1 MSATLTPVITLAG
14 LNAVFNSH
22 NNGLDATIAEIALG
36 DAAWTPD
43 NTATALHNEKR
54 RIPVSG
60 ERVNNAQIHLTG
72 VEDGNDLEYWVR
84 ELGFYLADGTLLAI
98 WSNDNQ
104 ALAYKSAGVDLLLAF
119 DLALTALPADSVT
132 VDGSGGFNL
141 PPATSSKRGLIR
153 IATAAEITTGSA
165 TDVAVNPAQLNAIWT
180 KHRDVLGE
188 LNVHG
193 SIRTIFQG
201 RLIHSGPP
209 YEDAPSGSGD
219 FSKGDNNAGAS
230 TNIFLHLRTP
240 MEVPQ
245 RTGMFRF
252 HLYGYAYGADKIID
266 ERIAGYCYPSGVR
279 HTHSGGDL
287 SPAAYQGSD
296 NKIYLRISLT
306 SSYYLTLAVDSQ
318 KVAIGA
324 AFQKGSLHPIIS
336 KEETL

>member
-1 MSATLTPVITLAG
+1 M
-14 LNAVFNSH
+14 
-22 NNGLDATIAEIALG
+22 D
-36 DAAWTPD
+36 
-43 NTATALHNEKR
+43 
-54 RIPVSG
+54 
-60 ERVNNAQIHLTG
+60 
-72 VEDGNDLEYWVR
+72 
-84 ELGFYLADGTLLAI
+84 
-98 WSNDNQ
+98 
-104 ALAYKSAGVDLLLAF
+104 
-119 DLALTALPADSVT
+119 ALTAVATPHGLKLLNSTLKNSATRYTLIGATSHDAPSPGVFYTAAIETSYYDSNGVLTFVVELPAAQDFNRYLHGIAIIDASDQVVINTPTPKIALASGIGGMVT
-132 VDGSGGFNL
+132 IKAAVTGEPGEVVFKASDYVTAPELRDNWL
-141 PPATSSKRGLIR
+141 IPASSSKRGLIR

-209 YEDAPSGSGD
+209 YEDAPAGTGD
-219 FSKGDNNAGAS
+219 FSKGDINAGAS

-252 HLYGYAYGADKIID
+252 HLYGYAYGAEKIID
-266 ERIAGYCYPSGVR
+266 ERIAGYCHPSGVR